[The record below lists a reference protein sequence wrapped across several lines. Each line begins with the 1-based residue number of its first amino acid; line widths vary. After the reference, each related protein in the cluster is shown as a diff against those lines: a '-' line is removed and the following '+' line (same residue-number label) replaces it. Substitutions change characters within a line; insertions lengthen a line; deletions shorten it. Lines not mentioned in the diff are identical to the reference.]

1 MKKRCAVALLAVLLI
16 CTAGAWAQVST
27 SRISGTVLDSSKA
40 VVPGAKVTATNEA
53 TGVQN
58 FTETNTAGSYVFD
71 GLIVGSYSVT
81 VELTGFKKFVSA
93 KNVLNVG
100 APIIVDVQMEVGEV
114 TSVVTVESTYERIAT
129 SSAMI
134 SDVIDRRAIRDL
146 PLNGRNPLNL
156 IILEPG
162 LIQRSTG
169 GRGSG
174 THINGSRDRAFN
186 VTLDGIDINEPSVPN
201 PQSNTYR
208 LTTDN
213 VQEYRIVTSNAT
225 ADFGRN
231 SGANI
236 ALASRAGTNE
246 LHGNIYE
253 YFRNP
258 VLNANDYFNN
268 LLGVE
273 KPNFKTHQF
282 GADVG
287 GPAIKNRTFWFFS
300 WQSTRLQFTQPI
312 QEVFGTPI
320 SYSQL
325 ARQGIFRYVRGT
337 VTPTG
342 GTGVTQ
348 NRPSLVDPSTG
359 AYLPGV
365 EDCITGPSALTN
377 NCIDSYAIGAGAN
390 DPLGLGLDPVMGA
403 YINSMPLP
411 NSFTSGDGL
420 NTGAFFWNP
429 PSRQPELRFLIRVDH
444 RFNDNHSIF
453 GRYTWSNSDTKDG
466 DFLNSRP
473 QVFPGFPPLGEVI
486 RRPRNI
492 AVSYRAVLSPR
503 AVNEFTAGLSRFLFD
518 FAFGRANPDFP
529 NVPPFVLPNITEPYN
544 NQSGTARTLNTYQYI
559 DNLTYS
565 MGNHLLRGGFNIR
578 FLQHNDQ
585 RSFVGGV
592 NNAPRVNFGSARIL
606 NTSVDNP
613 FDLPLPG
620 SGINSTDLG
629 NLRTAVSEMLGLP
642 TSIVQAYYASGL
654 DQYTPSGLYV
664 RGVRYKQY
672 NFYFAD
678 EWKVRRNITLNLGV
692 RWEYN
697 APATEANGLI
707 LRPDKPIDGSQG
719 PVTFVPRN
727 TFWDRPNMNA
737 IAPRLSVAWDP
748 FSDGK
753 MVVRAGY
760 AMAFDP
766 VSTFQL
772 VPVLGLVSGSS
783 AQCTVSITADPGS
796 TGTGTAGASSGCTA
810 PANSDSRINQGF
822 PLTLPPPG
830 NLPGTFTTPPTGVR
844 SGLAAVTGAIDPNL
858 QTPTVH
864 DWTLNVQ
871 RDLGKSIVVQVG
883 YIGKRGTHLFRA
895 YNKNQLKLEP
905 DFLQSFTIARD
916 NYLACGNPNGTAGCG
931 QPVGLLLQMLT
942 ASQLSSSTVTSR
954 LVNNAA
960 GSLAATIDTG
970 SSFSTSYSKT
980 VTATGNPNY
989 FRANSQFSSIFYFDS
1004 SSDSFYHALQI
1015 HVRRQAPNLSF
1026 GAAYTFG
1033 KSIDDSS
1040 TDPVGATSGGSVGN
1054 NSGTVTDI
1062 FNFHA
1067 DRGRSDFDRTHVFT
1081 SHVVWDLPF
1090 GRGQRWAGNVPKAL
1104 DYVIGG
1110 WTASGITTIQS
1121 GEPFSVLSGQFTN
1134 GNIRFSRA
1142 DIVGSAPD
1150 TGLFSVTGVAGPVV
1164 FPDSVLNIATTP
1176 FRLPAPGS
1184 NGNQGRNV
1192 FDGPGYWNVDLG
1204 ITKKFTIT
1212 ERINLQFRAEF
1223 FNAFNHASFDNPLTS
1238 SSGTTSAF
1246 SNLSNPVAIN
1256 SDFARVCCV
1265 SVSTPSTTAL
1275 ISVGEAAR
1283 VIQLAMRLSF

>member
-1 MKKRCAVALLAVLLI
+1 MKKLCAVALFAALLVFSV
-16 CTAGAWAQVST
+16 GAWAQVST
-27 SRISGTVLDSSKA
+27 SRISGTVLDTSKA
-40 VVPGAKVTATNEA
+40 VVPGAKATATNEA

-58 FTETNTAGSYVFD
+58 FTETNNTGSYVFD
-71 GLIVGSYSVT
+71 GLIVGSYT
-81 VELTGFKKFVSA
+81 ITIELAGFKKFVST

-100 APIIVDVQMEVGEV
+100 APIIVDVQMSVGEV
-114 TSVVTVESTYERIAT
+114 TSVVTVESSYERIAT
-129 SSAMI
+129 SNAMI
-134 SDVIDRRAIRDL
+134 SDVIDRKSIRDL

-156 IILEPG
+156 ITLEPG
-162 LIQRSTG
+162 LIQRSSG

-201 PQSNTYR
+201 PQSNTFR

-213 VQEYRIVTSNAT
+213 IQEYRIVTSNAT

-236 ALASRAGTNE
+236 ALASRSGTND

-258 VLNANDYFNN
+258 VLNSNDWFNN

-282 GADVG
+282 GADAG
-287 GPAIKNRTFWFFS
+287 GPVIQNRTFWFFS
-300 WQSTRLQFTQPI
+300 WQSTRLKFTQPI
-312 QEVFGTPI
+312 AKVFGTPI
-320 SYSQL
+320 VYTQL

-342 GTGVTQ
+342 GTGVTR
-348 NRPSLVDPSTG
+348 NGPSLVDSTG
-359 AYLPGV
+359 AYVPGV
-365 EDCITGPSALTN
+365 VDCNLVITA
-377 NCIDSYAIGAGAN
+377 NCIASYTIGSV
-390 DPLGLGLDPVMGA
+390 DPLGLGLDPRMGA

-411 NSFTSGDGL
+411 KNFSTGDGL
-420 NTGAFFWNP
+420 NTAGFSWNP
-429 PSRQPELRFLIRVDH
+429 PSRQPELRFLVRLDH

-453 GRYTWSNSDTKDG
+453 GRFTWSNSDTKDG

-473 QVFPGFPPLGEVI
+473 EVFPGFPPLGEVI

-492 AVSYRAVLSPR
+492 ALSYRAVLSQKM
-503 AVNEFTAGLSRFLFD
+503 VNEFTAGLSRFLFD
-518 FAFGRANPDFP
+518 FAFGRANPAYP
-529 NVPPFVLPNITEPYN
+529 NIPPFSLPNITEPYN

-559 DNLTYS
+559 DNLSYS
-565 MGNHLLRGGFNIR
+565 LGNHLLRGGFNIR

-592 NNAPRVNFGSARIL
+592 NNAPSVNFGSARIL
-606 NTSVDNP
+606 NTSTNNP
-613 FDLPLPG
+613 FGIPLT
-620 SGINSTDLG
+620 GINSTDQG
-629 NLRTAVSEMLGLP
+629 NLRNAISEMMGLP
-642 TSIVQAYYASGL
+642 TSVSQAYYASGPN
-654 DQYTPSGLYV
+654 QYTPSGLYI
-664 RGVRYKQY
+664 RGVRYKQF
-672 NFYFAD
+672 NFYFLD
-678 EWKVRRNITLNLGV
+678 EWKVGRNLTFNLGV
-692 RWEYN
+692 RWEHN

-719 PVTFVPRN
+719 PVTFVPKN

-737 IAPRLSVAWDP
+737 IAPRLGIAWDP
-748 FSDGK
+748 FGDGK
-753 MVVRAGY
+753 MVLRAGY
-760 AMAFDP
+760 GIAFDP

-783 AQCTVSITADPGS
+783 AQCTVSITANTASAGS
-796 TGTGTAGASSGCTA
+796 GTAAASSGCA
-810 PANSDSRINQGF
+810 VPANATSRINQGF

-830 NLPGTFTTPPTGVR
+830 NLPGTFTSPPTGVR
-844 SGLAAVTGAIDPNL
+844 TGLAVVTGAIDPNL

-871 RDLGKSIVVQVG
+871 RDLGKSVVLQVG

-895 YNKNQLKLEP
+895 YDKNQLKLEP
-905 DFLQSFTIARD
+905 AFLQSFTIARD
-916 NYLACGNPNGTAGCG
+916 NYVACGNPNGTVGCG
-931 QPVGLLLQMLT
+931 QPVGLLAQILT
-942 ASQLSSSTVTSR
+942 ASQLSSATVTSR

-970 SSFSTSYSKT
+970 ATFSGSYT
-980 VTATGNPNY
+980 NMVTATGRPDY
-989 FRANSQFSSIFYFDS
+989 FRSNPQFSSIFYFDS

-1015 HVRRQAPNLSF
+1015 HLRRQGPNLSF
-1026 GAAYTFG
+1026 GAGYTFG

-1062 FNFHA
+1062 RNFHA

-1081 SHVVWDLPF
+1081 SHVVWDLPL
-1090 GRGQRWAGNVPKAL
+1090 GRGQRWVANVPKVL
-1104 DYVIGG
+1104 DHIIGG
-1110 WTASGITTIQS
+1110 WTASGIVTIQS
-1121 GEPFSVLSGQFTN
+1121 GEPFSVLSGQLTN
-1134 GNIRFSRA
+1134 SSIRFSRA
-1142 DIVGSAPD
+1142 DIVGSAPA
-1150 TGLFSVTGVAGPVV
+1150 TGLFNVTGITGPVV
-1164 FPDSVLNIATTP
+1164 FPGSVLNIATTP

-1184 NGNQGRNV
+1184 NGNQGRNI
-1192 FDGPGYWNVDLG
+1192 FNGPNYWNVDLG
-1204 ITKKFTIT
+1204 VTKRFTIT
-1212 ERINLQFRAEF
+1212 ERIKLQFRAEF
-1223 FNAFNHASFDNPLTS
+1223 FNAFNHANFDNPLTS
-1238 SSGTTSAF
+1238 SDGTTSAF

-1256 SDFARVCCV
+1256 SAFSRVCCV
-1265 SVSTPSTTAL
+1265 SVATPSTTAL

-1283 VIQLAMRLSF
+1283 VIQLALRLTF